1 MDKRE
6 LADLVSALAD
16 YEEIKLV
23 YFFGSKAEGKGGV
36 LSDFDFAFYIDEK
49 DHKKLY
55 ELKLSLIG
63 RLSLLLN
70 TDKVDVVILN
80 LIDSPE
86 MKYNI
91 IKNGKLILE
100 RGPFKVLIEPNNVT
114 TLRPTPYQN
123 HNHHSTAELFCG
135 L

>member
-1 MDKRE
+1 MEKEE
-6 LADLVSALAD
+6 LSDLASALAD
-16 YEEIKLV
+16 YAEIKLV
-23 YFFGSKAEGKGGV
+23 YFFGSKAEEKGSI

-55 ELKLSLIG
+55 ELKLSLID

-91 IKNGKLILE
+91 IKDGKLILE
-100 RGPFKVLIEPNNVT
+100 REPFKVLIEPKILNEYFDFHSMLLRNNLT
-114 TLRPTPYQN
+114 K
-123 HNHHSTAELFCG
+123 A
-135 L
+135 

>member
-1 MDKRE
+1 MDRKE
-6 LADLVSALAD
+6 LSDLASAFAD
-16 YEEIKLV
+16 YKEIKLA

-55 ELKLSLIG
+55 ELKLSLIN

-100 RGPFKVLIEPNNVT
+100 REPFKVLIEPKILNEYFDFHSMLVRNNLT
-114 TLRPTPYQN
+114 K
-123 HNHHSTAELFCG
+123 A
-135 L
+135 